1 MSCILETTRTCFIA
15 NILGEMEQ
23 LYVREPIIKLT
34 TLLANLGF
42 QMFSIQF
49 AEKESNLLTKKPWS
63 SELAV
68 SNDWHCTGFP
78 QMSVCFLL

>member
-15 NILGEMEQ
+15 NILREMEQ
-23 LYVREPIIKLT
+23 LYVREHNQKT

-49 AEKESNLLTKKPWS
+49 AEKESNLLTKKLWS
-63 SELAV
+63 SELAI
-68 SNDWHCTGFP
+68 SNDWHRTGFP
-78 QMSVCFLL
+78 QTSVCFLL